1 VSESLFPIV
10 VAVVGL
16 VTGIPSY
23 ITWSRRW
30 PGMIAG
36 FDQAR
41 CSDVD
46 GLTRWVGGTGMVL
59 SAACLLAAAVAY
71 VAPRFLGGVSVVF
84 AIILLVGCG
93 VTMSGCARY
102 TRR

>member
-1 VSESLFPIV
+1 MRDILFPVI

-16 VTGIPSY
+16 VIGIPSY
-23 ITWSRRW
+23 ITRSRRW

-46 GLTRWVGGTGMVL
+46 GLTRWVGGTGMIL
-59 SAACLLAAAVAY
+59 GAACLLAAAAAY
-71 VAPRFLGGVSVVF
+71 VAPRFLGGVSIVF
-84 AIILLVGCG
+84 ALILLVGCG
-93 VTMSGCARY
+93 VMTSGCARFM
-102 TRR
+102 RR

>member
-1 VSESLFPIV
+1 VDDILFPII
-10 VAVVGL
+10 VASVAL
-16 VTGIPSY
+16 VIGIPSY
-23 ITWSRRW
+23 ITRSRRW

-36 FDQAR
+36 FDQAK

-59 SAACLLAAAVAY
+59 GAALLLLAVAVY
-71 VAPRFLGGVSVVF
+71 LAPRFLGVASVIL
-84 AIILLVGCG
+84 AIVGLVGCG
-93 VTMSGCARY
+93 VTMHGCSRY

>member
-1 VSESLFPIV
+1 MRDILPPIIM
-10 VAVVGL
+10 AFVGL
-16 VTGIPSY
+16 VIGIPSY
-23 ITWSRRW
+23 FTRSRRW

-46 GLTRWVGGTGMVL
+46 GLTRWVGGTGMIL
-59 SAACLLAAAVAY
+59 GAACLLAAGVAY
-71 VAPRFLGGVSVVF
+71 VAPRLLGGVSLF
-84 AIILLVGCG
+84 LAIVLLVGCG